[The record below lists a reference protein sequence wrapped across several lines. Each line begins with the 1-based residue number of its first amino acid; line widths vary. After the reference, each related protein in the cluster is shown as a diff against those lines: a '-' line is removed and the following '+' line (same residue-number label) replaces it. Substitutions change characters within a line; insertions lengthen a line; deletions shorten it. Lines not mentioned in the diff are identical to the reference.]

1 MASSSQSAEEAQH
14 AKLWSKSAHCSVP
27 SQNDVSEVHA
37 SPIPSLDLDKIEVRM
52 NNLEGLSN
60 RWRSLPDQVKV
71 QFEEKYGR
79 IATLMRV
86 KVQIPALKAMLS
98 VWNPEYGVFSFNDI
112 DTVPTME
119 EYQALLGI
127 PYSLQNRIYLHLE
140 HRQTWKRLT
149 HLLGIPSEE
158 AKSKEIVKG
167 NTHGWY
173 WTYLEK
179 RLDLYLQEK
188 QWDQASVALALGIY
202 GLILFPGPLGIIT
215 CGAVEVFWTVER
227 QGINPMP
234 AILAETLLTL
244 THCRRQ
250 GKGFIKCCSQLLY
263 LWIISHV
270 CPVETKRL
278 TWYLDQP
285 PIERMTRLVIS
296 LENEQQWWERILS
309 FNGHNYCWRKLWTS
323 GQPVL
328 IGTGGNQAVSLIG
341 ITGYT
346 SYTPALVMRQ
356 FGSTQ
361 SMINIKEYHQ
371 GHFYHELKEEEGL
384 KMARKSWENIT
395 LMERSPKGPSASGDY
410 LKWRADRD
418 REHSTV
424 EFKDSNPRQNA
435 LLEVADN
442 RLVDSL
448 RKANTENSQLQER
461 MKQLEDQQQKL
472 KRRVRKLKE
481 EARAERMG
489 FEEQEVQ
496 WEKERDSLRAEVKET
511 KGQNS
516 KLQERMKYQ
525 EVLVEEYKQE
535 NKKKKLE
542 LKEQALLIN
551 DILKECAK
559 ERK

>member
-1 MASSSQSAEEAQH
+1 MASSSQSAEKVQN
-14 AKLWSKSAHCSVP
+14 AKLWSKSAHSPVP
-27 SQNDVSEVHA
+27 SQNDVSEAHA
-37 SPIPSLDLDKIEVRM
+37 SLLPSLDLNKIEVRM
-52 NNLEGLSN
+52 NDLEGLSN
-60 RWRSLPDQVKV
+60 GWRSLPDQVKAR
-71 QFEEKYGR
+71 FEEKYGR

-98 VWNPEYGVFSFNDI
+98 VWNSKYGVFSFNDI

-140 HRQTWKRLT
+140 HRQTWK
-149 HLLGIPSEE
+149 LLAHMLGTPPEE
-158 AKSKEIVKG
+158 VKSKETAKG
-167 NTHGWY
+167 DTHGWY
-173 WTYLEK
+173 WTYLQK
-179 RLDLYLQEK
+179 WLDQCLREK

-215 CGAVEVFWTVER
+215 CNAVEVFWTVER
-227 QGINPMP
+227 QEINPIP

-244 THCRRQ
+244 TYCRQQ
-250 GKGFIKCCSQLLY
+250 GKGSLKCCSQLLY
-263 LWIISHV
+263 LWIVSHV
-270 CPVETKRL
+270 CPVETKGL

-296 LENEQQWWERILS
+296 LKNEQQWWERILS

-323 GQPVL
+323 GQSVL
-328 IGTGGNQAVSLIG
+328 IGTGGNQSVSLIG

-361 SMINIKEYHQ
+361 SVINIEEYHQ

-418 REHSTV
+418 
-424 EFKDSNPRQNA
+424 
-435 LLEVADN
+435 
-442 RLVDSL
+442 
-448 RKANTENSQLQER
+448 
-461 MKQLEDQQQKL
+461 
-472 KRRVRKLKE
+472 
-481 EARAERMG
+481 
-489 FEEQEVQ
+489 
-496 WEKERDSLRAEVKET
+496 
-511 KGQNS
+511 
-516 KLQERMKYQ
+516 
-525 EVLVEEYKQE
+525 
-535 NKKKKLE
+535 
-542 LKEQALLIN
+542 
-551 DILKECAK
+551 
-559 ERK
+559 

>member
-1 MASSSQSAEEAQH
+1 MASSSQSAEKVQN
-14 AKLWSKSAHCSVP
+14 AKLWSKSAHSSVP
-27 SQNDVSEVHA
+27 SQNDVSEAHA
-37 SPIPSLDLDKIEVRM
+37 SSLPSLDLNKIEVRM
-52 NNLEGLSN
+52 NDLEGLSN
-60 RWRSLPDQVKV
+60 GWRSLPDQVKAR
-71 QFEEKYGR
+71 FEEKYGR

-98 VWNPEYGVFSFNDI
+98 VWNSKYGVFSFNDI

-140 HRQTWKRLT
+140 HRQTWKRLA
-149 HLLGIPSEE
+149 HMLGTPPEE
-158 AKSKEIVKG
+158 LKSKETTKG

-173 WTYLEK
+173 WTYLQKWLDQCLREK
-179 RLDLYLQEK
+179 R
-188 QWDQASVALALGIY
+188 WDQASVALALGIY

-215 CGAVEVFWTVER
+215 CNAVEVFWTVER
-227 QGINPMP
+227 QQINPIP

-244 THCRRQ
+244 TYCRQQ
-250 GKGFIKCCSQLLY
+250 GKGSLKCCSQLLY
-263 LWIISHV
+263 LWIISHM
-270 CPVETKRL
+270 CPVETKGL

-296 LENEQQWWERILS
+296 LKNEQQWWERILS

-323 GQPVL
+323 GQSVL
-328 IGTGGNQAVSLIG
+328 IGTGGNQSVSLIG

-361 SMINIKEYHQ
+361 SVINIEEYHQ

-395 LMERSPKGPSASGDY
+395 LMERSPKGLSASGDY

-424 EFKDSNPRQNA
+424 EFKNSDPRQSA
-435 LLEVADN
+435 LLEEADDC
-442 RLVDSL
+442 RDDSL
-448 RKANTENSQLQER
+448 QKANTENSQLQKR

-472 KRRVRKLKE
+472 KRRVRRLKE
-481 EARAERMG
+481 EARAERME
-489 FEEQEVQ
+489 FEKQEV
-496 WEKERDSLRAEVKET
+496 
-511 KGQNS
+511 
-516 KLQERMKYQ
+516 
-525 EVLVEEYKQE
+525 
-535 NKKKKLE
+535 
-542 LKEQALLIN
+542 
-551 DILKECAK
+551 
-559 ERK
+559 